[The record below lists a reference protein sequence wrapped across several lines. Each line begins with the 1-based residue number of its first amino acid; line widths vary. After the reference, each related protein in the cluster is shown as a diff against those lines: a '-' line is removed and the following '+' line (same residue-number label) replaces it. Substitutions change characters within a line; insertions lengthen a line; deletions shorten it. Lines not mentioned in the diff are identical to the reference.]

1 MLWGKLMITRYK
13 HKIDQPYSLHDMVV
27 NKIENR
33 GGNLHL
39 QFEHG
44 FVITQDPYPQV
55 EGNIIIEEIDEDF
68 CCVLLLS
75 KLGQYGEFK
84 GEKLS
89 VRDFLNKYEGY
100 KFEIVDEMYGYNQVE
115 YLGYLTLSE
124 NVSVIQTVISI
135 YFAGDIV
142 YEVTESKEAI
152 EAKVEEL
159 KKAQLKISENLSR

>member
-1 MLWGKLMITRYK
+1 MITRYK
-13 HKIDQPYSLHDMVV
+13 HKVNQPYALHDMVL

-39 QFEHG
+39 EFEQG
-44 FVITQDPYPQV
+44 FIITQAPYPQV
-55 EGNIIIEEIDEDF
+55 DGNITIEDIDEDF

-75 KLGQYGEFK
+75 ELGKYGKFR

-89 VRDFLNKYEGY
+89 IEDFLNKYDDY

-115 YLGYLTLSE
+115 YSGYLTLPE
-124 NVSVIQTVISI
+124 NDSVIQTVISI
-135 YFAGDIV
+135 YFTGDIV

-152 EAKVEEL
+152 ESKVEVL